1 MSCAYKIRE
10 GMASYTDTEKK
21 LAEYILLHKSEVTL
35 SSAQTLGERAGVSA
49 AAIIRFA
56 HRLGYG
62 GFTALKV
69 DLAGDSADE
78 ISNFD
83 DMISEQDSMASVV
96 KKAQALN
103 TMLQDQA
110 YRLLNV
116 ESLEKAVDAMLRCR
130 TVYLF
135 GVSGSGIVCTD
146 LMEKLSRIDRRVVY
160 HKDFHDQLAA
170 TAHIT
175 AEDVALAVSYS
186 GKTREVNTAMQYAK
200 ERGAVTVAVTQF
212 RKSPLA
218 RYADILLYIPT
229 TERELRLGAIASRNA
244 SLIVT
249 DLLYMGIVKNN
260 IKQTKEY
267 LVQTKDIIQ
276 RFRKS

>member
-21 LAEYILLHKSEVTL
+21 LAEYILQHKSEVTL

-116 ESLEKAVDAMLRCR
+116 GSLEKAVDAMLRCR

-146 LMEKLSRIDRRVVY
+146 LMEKLSRIDHRVVY

-175 AEDVALAVSYS
+175 SEDVALAVSYS

-200 ERGAVTVAVTQF
+200 ERGAVTVAITQF

-260 IKQTKEY
+260 IERTKEY

>member
-10 GMASYTDTEKK
+10 GMSSYTDTEKK
-21 LAEYILLHKSEVTL
+21 LADYILQHKGEATL
-35 SSAQTLGERAGVSA
+35 SSAQTLGERAGVSP

-56 HRLGYG
+56 HRLGYS

-69 DLAGDSADE
+69 DLAGDSAEE

-83 DMISEQDSMASVV
+83 DMISQQDSMAAVV
-96 KKAQALN
+96 RKAEALN
-103 TMLQDQA
+103 TMLQNQT

-116 ESLEKAVDAMLRCR
+116 ESLEKAVDALLRCR

-135 GVSGSGIVCTD
+135 GLSGSGIVCTD

-170 TAHIT
+170 AAHISSL
-175 AEDVALAVSYS
+175 DVALAVSYS
-186 GKTREVNTAMQYAK
+186 GKTHEVNTAMQYAK
-200 ERGAVTVAVTQF
+200 EQGATTIAVTQF
-212 RKSPLA
+212 RKSPLT
-218 RYADILLYIPT
+218 RHADILLYIPT

-260 IKQTKEY
+260 IEQTKEY
-267 LVQTKDIIQ
+267 LVKTKDAIG
-276 RFRKS
+276 RLRKS

>member
-21 LAEYILLHKSEVTL
+21 LAEYILQHKSEVTL
-35 SSAQTLGERAGVSA
+35 SSAQILGERAGVSA
-49 AAIIRFA
+49 AAVIRFA
-56 HRLGYG
+56 HRLGYS

-78 ISNFD
+78 VANFD
-83 DMISEQDSMASVV
+83 DMICEQDSMTAVV
-96 KKAQALN
+96 KKAEALN
-103 TMLQDQA
+103 AILQNQA

-135 GVSGSGIVCTD
+135 GVSDSGIVCTD
-146 LMEKLSRIDRRVVY
+146 LMEKLSRISRVAVY
-160 HKDFHDQLAA
+160 HKDFRDQLAA
-170 TAHIT
+170 AAHIT
-175 AEDVALAVSYS
+175 EQDVALAISYS

-200 ERGAVTVAVTQF
+200 EQGAVTVAITQF
-212 RKSPLA
+212 RKSPLT

-249 DLLYMGIVKNN
+249 DLLYMGLVKNN
-260 IKQTKEY
+260 IAQAKQY
-267 LVQTKDIIQ
+267 LSKARDAI
-276 RFRKS
+276 RRLKKS

>member
-21 LAEYILLHKSEVTL
+21 LAEYILQHKSEVTL